1 MFKSVR
7 LRRDA
12 GDLGFSRVS
21 SDIRRLVARVF
32 EINTKVSAAFF
43 GTDRKAEIE
52 AVASLLLHVFSNK
65 VK

>member
-1 MFKSVR
+1 
-7 LRRDA
+7 
-12 GDLGFSRVS
+12 
-21 SDIRRLVARVF
+21 VARVF